1 MTTRRLNP
9 LNDFLFLKTM
19 GEKGDEEQLLGFLN
33 AVLGRVGDNK
43 LQSVEILENRIITPE
58 ILGNKS
64 IILDVLAQTEGGTMI
79 NIEVQLQNLGDM
91 DRRSLF
97 YWSREYSKQLK
108 AGENYIELPNVISI
122 NIVNFE
128 YINSRNFHACFHIW
142 EDTEKDIMLTDA
154 LEIHFIDMVKFR
166 RLGYNTTEGSKG
178 FLDNPLNRWL
188 TFFEKNSPNE
198 LIEEILKMDVAIRKA
213 NDMIDIVT
221 MDEAAYREYEAREKA
236 LHDWNSAVS
245 YHTREAKQETKKEI
259 AQKMKADNLPISQII
274 EYTGLTEKQ
283 VLDL

>member
-1 MTTRRLNP
+1 MATARLNP

-19 GEKGDEEQLLGFLN
+19 GEKGDEEQLLSFLN
-33 AVLGRVGDNK
+33 AVLGRDGDNK
-43 LQSVEILENRIITPE
+43 LQSVEILENKIITPE

-64 IILDVLAQTEGGTMI
+64 SILDVLAQTEGGTRV
-79 NIEVQLQNLGDM
+79 NIEVQLQNFWDM

-128 YINSRNFHACFHIW
+128 YINSKNFHACFHLW
-142 EDTEKDIMLTDA
+142 EDTEKDIMLTNA

-166 RLGYNTTEGSKG
+166 RLGYNTTEGSKD
-178 FLDNPLNRWL
+178 FLDTPLNRWL
-188 TFFEKNSPNE
+188 TFFEKNSPSK

-221 MDEAAYREYEAREKA
+221 MDEATYRIYEVREKA
-236 LHDWNSAVS
+236 LHDWNSSLGGAI
-245 YHTREAKQETKKEI
+245 RETKKEV
-259 AQKMKADNLPISQII
+259 ARKMKAANLPISQII
-274 EYTGLTEKQ
+274 ECTGLTEKQ

>member
-33 AVLGRVGDNK
+33 AVLGRTGDNK

-58 ILGNKS
+58 ILGDKTS
-64 IILDVLAQTEGGTMI
+64 ILDVRAQTEGGTMV

-97 YWSREYSKQLK
+97 YWSREYSRQLK
-108 AGENYIELPNVISI
+108 TGENYIELPNVISI
-122 NIVNFE
+122 NIINFE
-128 YINSRNFHACFHIW
+128 YINSKNFHACFHLW

-166 RLGYNTTEGSKG
+166 RLGYNTLEGSKG

-221 MDEAAYREYEAREKA
+221 MDEAAYREYEAREKDM
-236 LHDWNSAVS
+236 LNRNTFI
-245 YHTREAKQETKKEI
+245 YYYTREAKKEV
-259 AQKMKADNLPISQII
+259 ARKMKADNLSISQII

>member
-1 MTTRRLNP
+1 MTKERLNP

-33 AVLGRVGDNK
+33 AVLGRTGDNK

-58 ILGNKS
+58 FMGDKTS
-64 IILDVLAQTEGGTMI
+64 VLDVRAQTDGGTRV
-79 NIEVQLQNLGDM
+79 NIEVQLQNFWDM

-122 NIVNFE
+122 NIINFE
-128 YINSRNFHACFHIW
+128 YINSRNFHACFHLW

-166 RLGYNTTEGSKG
+166 RLGYNTTEGSKD
-178 FLDNPLNRWL
+178 FLNNPLNRWL

-213 NDMIDIVT
+213 NNMIDIVT

-236 LHDWNSAVS
+236 LHDWNSSLSGAI
-245 YHTREAKQETKKEI
+245 RETKKEI
-259 AQKMKADNLPISQII
+259 ARKMKVANLPINQII
-274 EYTGLTEKQ
+274 ECTGLTEKQ
-283 VLDL
+283 VLAL

>member
-1 MTTRRLNP
+1 MTKERLNP

-33 AVLGRVGDNK
+33 AVLGRAGDNK

-58 ILGNKS
+58 IMGDKTS
-64 IILDVLAQTEGGTMI
+64 VLDVLAQTESGTRV

-108 AGENYIELPNVISI
+108 AGEKYIELPNVISI
-122 NIVNFE
+122 NIINFE
-128 YINSRNFHACFHIW
+128 YINSKNFHACFHLW
-142 EDTEKDIMLTDA
+142 EDTEKDIKLTNA

-166 RLGYNTTEGSKG
+166 RLGYNSEEGSKG

-188 TFFEKNSPNE
+188 TFFERSSPNE
-198 LIEEILKMDVAIRKA
+198 LIEEVLKMDVAIRKA

-221 MDEAAYREYEAREKA
+221 MDEAAYREYLAREKDM
-236 LHDWNSAVS
+236 LNRNSVI
-245 YHTREAKQETKKEI
+245 YYYTREAKKEV